1 MIPHFSS
8 VMVAGRKLDSDR
20 LITALKI
27 WSLSVKSLADLVG
40 YTISKSQLGIFCNGD
55 KASWGGVEA
64 IHETFLEIRVV
75 FSNFPI
81 MTSS

>member
-8 VMVAGRKLDSDR
+8 VMVAGRKLDSER

-64 IHETFLEIRVV
+64 IHETFLEIRIV
-75 FSNFPI
+75 FD
-81 MTSS
+81 T